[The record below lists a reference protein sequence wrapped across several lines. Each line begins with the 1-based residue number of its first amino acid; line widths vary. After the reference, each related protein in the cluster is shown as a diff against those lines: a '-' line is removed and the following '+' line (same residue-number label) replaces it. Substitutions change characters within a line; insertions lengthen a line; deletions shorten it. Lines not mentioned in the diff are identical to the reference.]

1 MTTHFNQ
8 ESHKVMEYKNYKITR
23 NPKGGRG
30 RPSLPPR
37 EKFNIQV
44 RLECG
49 CLSIEEVA
57 DLAGCSTKKIY
68 YDAERGLLTLIKRGH
83 FTRIPGPSAK
93 KYLGLAITQ

>member
-1 MTTHFNQ
+1 
-8 ESHKVMEYKNYKITR
+8 MEYGNYKIIR

-37 EKFNIQV
+37 EKFDIKV

-49 CLSIEEVA
+49 CLSIYELA

-68 YDAERGLLTLIKRGH
+68 YDAEKGLLTLIKRGH

-93 KYLGLAITQ
+93 SYLGLAFDQ